1 MSARARRWILIIGSA
16 LIALLIVGFAAFQY
30 AVHSLKG
37 QVEDAL
43 GPNGEVKEIRVSLT
57 GLEVIGIRIRS
68 SHVSEN
74 AGKTKAWPAED
85 QLRAERILIVPAIRD
100 LFSARVVLLKLRI
113 EGAYISVLR
122 ARDGTIHVLPSL
134 LERPEPAGETGNT
147 KQAAD
152 TNSGGDQGVATPVS
166 IRKVELVDGTIEFY
180 DATIRQPPLKLRLE
194 QISAS
199 IGKLQLP
206 DLTGQS
212 PIELDAVLKGVRHD
226 GKISINGTIELAS
239 KESEIATR
247 LSGVDLVA
255 LQPYLIKVSESGV
268 KKGTLDLDLKSTVR
282 KGLLHAPGTLT
293 LSDMELA
300 SSSTSGTIMGLPRKA
315 TIAMMKNRKGKISV
329 NFVLE
334 GNINDPRFSLNENL
348 TTRIGTSVA
357 EALGISVEGLAK
369 GIESVGSGS
378 AKGLG
383 ETLGKLF
390 GK

>member
-1 MSARARRWILIIGSA
+1 MSARARRWILILGSGF
-16 LIALLIVGFAAFQY
+16 IVLLIVGFAAFQF
-30 AVHSLKG
+30 AIHSLKG
-37 QVEDAL
+37 QVEKAL

-57 GLEVIGIRIRS
+57 GLEVIGVRIHSAR
-68 SHVSEN
+68 VPAN
-74 AGKTKAWPAED
+74 ADKTKAWPAED
-85 QLRAERILIVPAIRD
+85 QLRAERILIVHAIRD

-134 LERPEPAGETGNT
+134 LERPEPAGETGT
-147 KQAAD
+147 TRQAED
-152 TNSGGDQGVATPVS
+152 RSSGGDQGVATPVS
-166 IRKVELVDGTIEFY
+166 IRNVELVDGTIEFY

-206 DLTGQS
+206 DLAGQS
-212 PIELDAVLKGVRHD
+212 PIKLDAILKGVRRD
-226 GKISINGTIELAS
+226 GKVSIDGTIELAS

>member
-122 ARDGTIHVLPSL
+122 ARNGRIHVLPSL
-134 LERPEPAGETGNT
+134 LERPEAAGETGNT

-152 TNSGGDQGVATPVS
+152 RNSGGDQGVATPVS
-166 IRKVELVDGTIEFY
+166 IRKVELVDGIVEFY

-199 IGKLQLP
+199 IGQLQLP

-212 PIELDAVLKGVRHD
+212 PVKLDAILKGVRHD
-226 GKISINGTIELAS
+226 GKVSIDGTIELAS
-239 KESEIATR
+239 KESEIVTR

-369 GIESVGSGS
+369 GIESVGTGS